1 MRYRLPLLIAVML
14 SLAVSVIPSVDADGT
29 SMMRMDDS
37 TFLFASDVPGLWD
50 FGDGTSSYSKGGSL
64 LHTFP
69 PGKYAATFTSADGSI
84 TYIAN
89 VFDGSPVITGSA
101 GTEYRC
107 RLPDSVGVKAFDS
120 DGNTVSWLKW
130 DDGRSCAVG
139 IPPKEGLYLVMMHL
153 SDGSTWSYDL
163 TVSEPTPS
171 TPKLSVELSS
181 EGLRLRGEP
190 SVNLSGRFVE
200 WSVYD
205 INGNRTAISNQSV
218 LDIELP
224 SPGTYCVI
232 VETVYGEPFLTASG
246 LVTLTENSNGG
257 DMTRDFVLIG
267 IIASLGASVVIL
279 RRLI

>member
-1 MRYRLPLLIAVML
+1 ML
-14 SLAVSVIPSVDADGT
+14 SLTVFIIPSADADGT

-50 FGDGTSSYSKGGSL
+50 FGDGTSAYSKGGSL

-69 PGKYAATFTSADGSI
+69 SGKSAVTFTSSDGSV

-89 VFDGSPVITGSA
+89 VYDSTPKITGSA

-107 RLPDSVGVKAFDS
+107 RLPDSVGVKAYDAE
-120 DGNTVSWLKW
+120 GNKVSWLKW
-130 DDGRSCAVG
+130 DEGKSCAVG
-139 IPPKEGLYLVMMHL
+139 IPPKEGLYLVLMQL
-153 SDGSTWSYDL
+153 SGGSTWSYNL
-163 TVSEPTPS
+163 TVSEASSSAPV
-171 TPKLSVELSS
+171 LSVDFSS

-190 SVNLSGRFVE
+190 SVSLGGRFVE

-205 INGNRTAISNQSV
+205 INGNKTAISNQSV

-246 LVTLTENSNGG
+246 LVTLTENSDGG
-257 DMTRDFVLIG
+257 NMTRDLLLIG
-267 IIASLGASVVIL
+267 IIASLGASVIIL